1 MPMKSNAKPAAKAR
15 TAYVCSECGMDHN
28 KWQGQCAGCAAW
40 NTLSEFVI
48 EPASAAAS
56 AAKSVAASRRSGWAG
71 KADAPTVTAL
81 KDVKHAEEARVST
94 GIGEFDRVLGGG
106 LVHGSVVLVGG
117 DPGIGKSTLLLQA
130 VTRLAA
136 TMPGLY
142 VTGEE
147 SLAQVAGRGARLGLP
162 LDGVHAL
169 AETCIERILE
179 QAAPMQ
185 PRLIVAD
192 SIQTIWTETLTAA
205 PGSVS
210 QVRESA
216 ARLVRYA
223 KETGTAVFLV
233 GHVTKEG
240 GIAGPRVLEHMVDAV
255 LYFEG
260 ESGSR
265 FRVLRAFK
273 NRFGAVNE
281 LGVFAMGDKGLKEV
295 PNPSAI
301 FLSGSR
307 EPQPG
312 SCVMVTREGT
322 RPLLVEVQALV
333 DHSPLSN
340 PRRVAVGME
349 GNRLAMLLAV
359 LHRHGGVGVG
369 DQDVFVNVVG
379 GIRVQE
385 TAVDLPLLLAVLSSL
400 RDRPLASQTVAFGE
414 VGLSGEIRPVP
425 NGEERLKEAATH
437 GFKRAIVP
445 KGNAPKT
452 KRIGEMEVLAVER
465 LSDALEVA
473 T

>member
-1 MPMKSNAKPAAKAR
+1 MAGKSANKAK
-15 TAYVCSECGMDHN
+15 TAYVCGECGADYA
-28 KWQGQCAGCAAW
+28 KWQGQCEACGAW
-40 NTLSEFVI
+40 NTLSEIVL
-48 EPASAAAS
+48 ENASANPPAA
-56 AAKSVAASRRSGWAG
+56 RRGSWAG
-71 KADAPTVTAL
+71 KVDAPRVTAL
-81 KDVKHAEEARVST
+81 KDVRQDADARVST
-94 GIGEFDRVLGGG
+94 GIGELDRVLGGG
-106 LVHGSVVLVGG
+106 LAEGAVVLVGG

-130 VTRLAA
+130 LAQ
-136 TMPGLY
+136 MSQSLPGLY

-147 SLAQVAGRGARLGLP
+147 SLAQVAGRAQRLGLP
-162 LDGVHAL
+162 IDGLHAL
-169 AETCIERILE
+169 AETGVERILE
-179 QAAPMQ
+179 HAAAAR

-192 SIQTIWTETLTAA
+192 SVQTLWTEALTAA

-260 ESGSR
+260 DAGSR

-281 LGVFAMGDKGLKEV
+281 LGVFAMGDKGLREV

-301 FLSGSR
+301 FLSGSAA
-307 EPQPG
+307 PQPG

-333 DHSPLSN
+333 DSSPLSN
-340 PRRVAVGME
+340 PRRVAVGVE
-349 GNRLAMLLAV
+349 QNRMAMLLAV
-359 LHRHGGVGVG
+359 LHRHGGIGVA

-385 TAVDLPLLLAVLSSL
+385 TAADLPVLLAVLSSL
-400 RDRPLASQTVAFGE
+400 RDAPLADKTVAFGE

-445 KGNAPKT
+445 KANAPKSGAF
-452 KRIGEMEVLAVER
+452 KGMEVIAVER
-465 LSDALEVA
+465 LAEALDAA
-473 T
+473 

>member
-1 MPMKSNAKPAAKAR
+1 MAKPAAKAK
-15 TAYVCSECGMDHN
+15 TAFVCNECGADYS
-28 KWQGQCAGCAAW
+28 KWQGQCSACGAW
-40 NTLSEFVI
+40 DTIAEIVLE
-48 EPASAAAS
+48 SAAA
-56 AAKSVAASRRSGWAG
+56 AKSPASRRSGWAG
-71 KADAPTVTAL
+71 KVDAPQVMAL
-81 KDVKHAEEARVST
+81 KDVQQGEDVRVST

-106 LVHGSVVLVGG
+106 LVEGAVVLVGG

-130 VTRLAA
+130 LAQMA
-136 TMPGLY
+136 GTLPGLY

-147 SLAQVAGRGARLGLP
+147 SLAQVAGRAVRLGLS
-162 LDGVHAL
+162 LDGLHAL
-169 AETCIERILE
+169 AETGIERILE
-179 QAAPMQ
+179 HASRLK
-185 PRLIVAD
+185 PRLIIAD
-192 SIQTIWTETLTAA
+192 SIQTLWTESLTAA

-260 ESGSR
+260 DSGSR
-265 FRVLRAFK
+265 FRVMRAFK

-281 LGVFAMGDKGLKEV
+281 LGVFAMGEKGLKEV
-295 PNPSAI
+295 ANPSAI
-301 FLSGSR
+301 FLSGASAQ
-307 EPQPG
+307 QPG
-312 SCVMVTREGT
+312 SCIMVTREGT

-333 DHSPLSN
+333 DASPLSN

-359 LHRHGGVGVG
+359 LHRHGGIVTG

-385 TAVDLPLLLAVLSSL
+385 TAVDLPVLLAVLSSL
-400 RDRPLASQTVAFGE
+400 RDAPLPVKTIAFGE

-425 NGEERLKEAATH
+425 NGEERLREAATH
-437 GFKRAIVP
+437 GFRRAIVP
-445 KGNAPKT
+445 KANAPKAGT
-452 KRIGEMEVLAVER
+452 YKGMDVIAVER
-465 LSDALEVA
+465 LAEALEHI
-473 T
+473 

>member
-1 MPMKSNAKPAAKAR
+1 MVHPSNAPIL
-15 TAYVCSECGMDHN
+15 
-28 KWQGQCAGCAAW
+28 Q
-40 NTLSEFVI
+40 
-48 EPASAAAS
+48 
-56 AAKSVAASRRSGWAG
+56 
-71 KADAPTVTAL
+71 
-81 KDVKHAEEARVST
+81 HA
-94 GIGEFDRVLGGG
+94 
-106 LVHGSVVLVGG
+106 
-117 DPGIGKSTLLLQA
+117 
-130 VTRLAA
+130 
-136 TMPGLY
+136 
-142 VTGEE
+142 
-147 SLAQVAGRGARLGLP
+147 SLARP
-162 LDGVHAL
+162 K
-169 AETCIERILE
+169 
-179 QAAPMQ
+179 
-185 PRLIVAD
+185 LIVAD
-192 SIQTIWTETLTAA
+192 SVQTLWTESLNAA

-281 LGVFAMGDKGLKEV
+281 LGVFAMGEKGLKEV

-301 FLSGSR
+301 FLSGSAQ
-307 EPQPG
+307 QPG

-333 DHSPLSN
+333 DSSPLSN
-340 PRRVAVGME
+340 PRRVAVGLE
-349 GNRLAMLLAV
+349 QNRLAMLLAV
-359 LHRHGGVGVG
+359 LHRHGGVVVG

-385 TAVDLPLLLAVLSSL
+385 TAADLPVLLAVLSSL
-400 RDRPLASQTVAFGE
+400 RDRPLAEKTVAFGE

-425 NGEERLKEAATH
+425 NGEERLREAATH

-445 KGNAPKT
+445 KGNAPKSGSF
-452 KRIGEMEVLAVER
+452 KGLEVVAVER
-465 LSDALEVA
+465 LSQALEA
-473 T
+473 AAE

>member
-1 MPMKSNAKPAAKAR
+1 MSKSSLSKSATKSR
-15 TAYVCSECGMDHN
+15 TAYVCSECGADYA
-28 KWQGQCAGCAAW
+28 KWQGQCDACGAW
-40 NTLSEFVI
+40 NSLSEIVL
-48 EPASAAAS
+48 ESAAA
-56 AAKSVAASRRSGWAG
+56 AKSPASRRSGWAG
-71 KADAPTVTAL
+71 KVDAPKVTAL
-81 KDVKHAEEARVST
+81 KDVRHSEEARVST

-106 LVHGSVVLVGG
+106 LVEGAVVLVGG
-117 DPGIGKSTLLLQA
+117 DPGIGKSTLLLQSLSA
-130 VTRLAA
+130 MAGSL
-136 TMPGLY
+136 PGLY

-147 SLAQVAGRGARLGLP
+147 SLAQVAGRAVRLGLP
-162 LDGVHAL
+162 LDGMHAL
-169 AETCIERILE
+169 AETGIERILE
-179 QAAPMQ
+179 HASTMRPK
-185 PRLIVAD
+185 LIVAD
-192 SIQTIWTETLTAA
+192 SVQTLWTESLTAA

-301 FLSGSR
+301 FLSGGSVA
-307 EPQPG
+307 QPG
-312 SCVMVTREGT
+312 SAVMVTREGT

-333 DHSPLSN
+333 DSSPLSN
-340 PRRVAVGME
+340 PRRVAVGLE
-349 GNRLAMLLAV
+349 GNRMAMLLAV
-359 LHRHGGVGVG
+359 LHRHGGVGVS

-385 TAVDLPLLLAVLSSL
+385 TAADLPVLLAVLSSL
-400 RDRPLASQTVAFGE
+400 RDRPLAEKTIAFGE

-425 NGEERLKEAATH
+425 NGEERLREAATH
-437 GFKRAIVP
+437 GFRRAIVP
-445 KGNAPKT
+445 KANAPKAGSY
-452 KRIGEMEVLAVER
+452 KGLEVVAVER
-465 LSDALEVA
+465 LADALTA
-473 T
+473 AAD

>member
-1 MPMKSNAKPAAKAR
+1 MSTIAPKPSAKATAKSR
-15 TAYVCSECGMDHN
+15 TAYVCTECGADHA
-28 KWQGQCAGCAAW
+28 KWQGQCAECGAW
-40 NTLSEFVI
+40 NTLSELVL
-48 EPASAAAS
+48 EPGTKVPPAA
-56 AAKSVAASRRSGWAG
+56 RRAGWAG
-71 KADAPTVTAL
+71 AVEASRITAL
-81 KDVKHAEEARVST
+81 KDVRHSEEARVST
-94 GIGEFDRVLGGG
+94 GIAEFDRVLGGG
-106 LVHGSVVLVGG
+106 LVEGAVVLVGG
-117 DPGIGKSTLLLQA
+117 DPGIGKSTLLLQSVA
-130 VTRLAA
+130 QLASR
-136 TMPGLY
+136 MPSLY

-147 SLAQVAGRGARLGLP
+147 SLAQVAGRAVRLGLP
-162 LDGVHAL
+162 LEGVSAL
-169 AETCIERILE
+169 AETGVERILE
-179 QAAPMQ
+179 HAAATRPK
-185 PRLIVAD
+185 LIVAD
-192 SIQTIWTETLTAA
+192 SVQTLWTEQLSAA

-281 LGVFAMGDKGLKEV
+281 LGVFAMGERGLKEV

-301 FLSGSR
+301 FLSGGSTA
-307 EPQPG
+307 QPG
-312 SCVMVTREGT
+312 SAVMVTREGT

-333 DHSPLSN
+333 DSSPLSN
-340 PRRVAVGME
+340 PRRVAVGLE

-379 GIRVQE
+379 GIRLQE
-385 TAVDLPLLLAVLSSL
+385 TAADLPVLLAVLSSL
-400 RDRPLASQTVAFGE
+400 RDRPLAEKTVAFGE

-425 NGEERLKEAATH
+425 NGDERLKEAATH
-437 GFKRAIVP
+437 GFRRAIVP
-445 KGNAPKT
+445 KANAPRAGSYK
-452 KRIGEMEVLAVER
+452 GLEVIAVER
-465 LSDALEVA
+465 LADALSAAV
-473 T
+473 

>member
-1 MPMKSNAKPAAKAR
+1 MQKTASKAR
-15 TAYVCSECGMDHN
+15 IAYVCGECGEEHG
-28 KWQGQCAGCAAW
+28 KWQGQCAACGAW
-40 NTLSEFVI
+40 NTLSEVAL
-48 EPASAAAS
+48 EAAS
-56 AAKSVAASRRSGWAG
+56 KGVAASRRSSWAG
-71 KADAPTVTAL
+71 KVDPPRVTAL
-81 KDVKHAEEARVST
+81 KDVRHGEDVRAST

-106 LVHGSVVLVGG
+106 LVEGAVVLVGG

-130 VTRLAA
+130 LAQMA
-136 TMPGLY
+136 GTLPGLY

-147 SLAQVAGRGARLGLP
+147 SLAQVASRAARLGLP
-162 LDGVHAL
+162 LQGLNAL
-169 AETCIERILE
+169 AETGVERILE
-179 QAAPMQ
+179 QAAALG

-192 SIQTIWTETLTAA
+192 SVQTLWTEQLTAA

-223 KETGTAVFLV
+223 KETGAAVFLV

-260 ESGSR
+260 DSGSR

-301 FLSGSR
+301 FLSGATR
-307 EPQPG
+307 QPG

-333 DHSPLSN
+333 DGSPLSN
-340 PRRVAVGME
+340 PRRVAVGLE
-349 GNRLAMLLAV
+349 GNRMAMLLAV
-359 LHRHGGVGVG
+359 LHRHGGISTA

-385 TAVDLPLLLAVLSSL
+385 TAADLPVLLSVLSSL
-400 RDRPLASQTVAFGE
+400 RDRALPDKTIAFGE

-437 GFKRAIVP
+437 GFLRAIVP
-445 KGNAPKT
+445 KANAPKAGNY
-452 KRIGEMEVLAVER
+452 KGMQVVGVER
-465 LSDALEVA
+465 LADALEA
-473 T
+473 AAG

>member
-1 MPMKSNAKPAAKAR
+1 MARPAAKPPSRAR
-15 TAYVCSECGMDHN
+15 TAYVCSECGADHG
-28 KWQGQCAGCAAW
+28 KWQGQCGECGAW

-48 EPASAAAS
+48 EPAAAGKAGP
-56 AAKSVAASRRSGWAG
+56 ASRRGGWAG
-71 KADAPTVTAL
+71 KLDAPRVTAL
-81 KDVKHAEEARVST
+81 KDVRHGEDARVST
-94 GIGEFDRVLGGG
+94 GIGELDRVLGGG
-106 LVHGSVVLVGG
+106 LVEGAVVLVGG

-130 VTRLAA
+130 VARMAA
-136 TMPGLY
+136 TLPSLY

-147 SLAQVAGRGARLGLP
+147 SLAQVAGRAARLDLP
-162 LDGVHAL
+162 LDGLQAL
-169 AETCIERILE
+169 AETGIETILE
-179 QAAPMQ
+179 HAAAAR

-192 SIQTIWTETLTAA
+192 SVQTLWTESLTAA

-301 FLSGSR
+301 FLSGGST
-307 EPQPG
+307 PQPG

-333 DHSPLSN
+333 DASPLSN
-340 PRRVAVGME
+340 PRRVAVGLE
-349 GNRLAMLLAV
+349 QNRLAMLLAV
-359 LHRHGGVGVG
+359 LHRHGGIVVG

-385 TAVDLPLLLAVLSSL
+385 TAADLPVLLAVLSSL
-400 RDRPLASQTVAFGE
+400 HDRPLPEKTVAFGE

-425 NGEERLKEAATH
+425 NGEERLREAATH
-437 GFKRAIVP
+437 GFRRAIVP
-445 KGNAPKT
+445 KANAPKSGAF
-452 KRIGEMEVLAVER
+452 KGLEVIAVER
-465 LSDALEVA
+465 LSEALEHTSSA
-473 T
+473 

>member
-1 MPMKSNAKPAAKAR
+1 MAKAK
-15 TAYVCSECGMDHN
+15 TAYVCSECGADFS
-28 KWQGQCAGCAAW
+28 KWQGQCGECGAW
-40 NTLSEFVI
+40 NTLSEIVI
-48 EPASAAAS
+48 EPATAAV
-56 AAKSVAASRRSGWAG
+56 KVQSRGSYAG
-71 KADAPTVTAL
+71 AGDAPKIVSLREVGA
-81 KDVKHAEEARVST
+81 VEESRTLT

-106 LVHGSVVLVGG
+106 LVEGSVVLVGG

-130 VTRLAA
+130 LAA
-136 TMPGLY
+136 LGSRLSGLY

-147 SLAQVAGRGARLGLP
+147 SLAQVAARGRRLGLS
-162 LDGVHAL
+162 LDGLDAL
-169 AETCIERILE
+169 AETCVERILA
-179 QAAPMQ
+179 QAQTAKPK
-185 PRLIVAD
+185 LIVAD
-192 SIQTIWTETLTAA
+192 SIQTLWSEQLTAA

-223 KETGTAVFLV
+223 KETGTSVFLV

-281 LGVFAMGDKGLKEV
+281 LGVFAMGDKGLREV

-301 FLSGSR
+301 FLSGSAT
-307 EPQPG
+307 PQSG
-312 SCVMVTREGT
+312 SAVMVTREGT
-322 RPLLVEVQALV
+322 RPLLIEVQALV

-340 PRRVAVGME
+340 PRRVTLGLE
-349 GNRLAMLLAV
+349 QNRLAMLLAV
-359 LHRHGGVGVG
+359 LHRHGGIGVF

-385 TAVDLPLLLAVLSSL
+385 TAADLPVLLAVLSSL
-400 RDRPLASQTVAFGE
+400 RDKPLAEKTVVFGE

-445 KGNAPKT
+445 KANAPKRG
-452 KRIGEMEVLAVER
+452 KVGEMEVIGVER
-465 LSDALEVA
+465 LAEALEA
-473 T
+473 AI

>member
-1 MPMKSNAKPAAKAR
+1 MVKSVVSKAR
-15 TAYVCSECGMDHN
+15 TAYVCGECGADYT
-28 KWQGQCAGCAAW
+28 KWQGQCAECGAW
-40 NTLSEFVI
+40 NTLSEIVL
-48 EPASAAAS
+48 ERATAASVPAAA
-56 AAKSVAASRRSGWAG
+56 RRDGWAG
-71 KADAPTVTAL
+71 KAETPKITAL
-81 KDVKHAEEARVST
+81 KDVEQRDQARVST

-106 LVHGSVVLVGG
+106 LVEGAVVLIGG

-130 VTRLAA
+130 LAKMA
-136 TMPGLY
+136 STLPVLY

-147 SLAQVAGRGARLGLP
+147 SLAQVAGRAVRLDLP
-162 LDGVHAL
+162 LDGLNAL
-169 AETCIERILE
+169 AETGIEHIL
-179 QAAPMQ
+179 QHASAARPKLM
-185 PRLIVAD
+185 VAD
-192 SIQTIWTETLTAA
+192 SVQTLWTEALSAA

-265 FRVLRAFK
+265 FRLLRAFK

-281 LGVFAMGDKGLKEV
+281 LGVFAMGEKGLKEV
-295 PNPSAI
+295 SNPSAI
-301 FLSGSR
+301 FLSGGSAH
-307 EPQPG
+307 QPG

-322 RPLLVEVQALV
+322 RPLMVEVQALV
-333 DHSPLSN
+333 DTSPLSN
-340 PRRVAVGME
+340 PRRVAVGLE
-349 GNRLAMLLAV
+349 QNRLAMLLAV
-359 LHRHGGVGVG
+359 LHRHGGIVVG

-385 TAVDLPLLLAVLSSL
+385 TAADLPVLLAVLSSL
-400 RDRPLASQTVAFGE
+400 RDRPLAEKTIAFGE

-425 NGEERLKEAATH
+425 NGEDRLREAATH
-437 GFKRAIVP
+437 GFKRAIVS
-445 KGNAPKT
+445 KANAPK
-452 KRIGEMEVLAVER
+452 IGTVKGMEVIAVER
-465 LSDALEVA
+465 LAQALEA
-473 T
+473 ASA

>member
-1 MPMKSNAKPAAKAR
+1 MSKLSAKPR
-15 TAYVCSECGMDHN
+15 TAHVCTECGAEHA
-28 KWQGQCAGCAAW
+28 KWQGQCEACGAW
-40 NTLSEFVI
+40 NTLAEI
-48 EPASAAAS
+48 ALEAAS
-56 AAKSVAASRRSGWAG
+56 QAKSPASRRAGWAG
-71 KADAPTVTAL
+71 KVDAPRITPL
-81 KDVKHAEEARVST
+81 AEVRVDAQARAST

-106 LVHGSVVLVGG
+106 LAEGAVVLVGG

-130 VTRLAA
+130 LARMA
-136 TMPGLY
+136 PALPGLY

-147 SLAQVAGRGARLGLP
+147 SLAQVAGRAQRLGLP
-162 LDGVHAL
+162 LEGLLAL
-169 AETCIERILE
+169 AETCVERILE
-179 QAAPMQ
+179 HAVAARPK
-185 PRLIVAD
+185 LIVAD
-192 SIQTIWTETLTAA
+192 SIQTLWTESLTAA

-210 QVRESA
+210 QVREAA

-260 ESGSR
+260 DAGSR

-281 LGVFAMGDKGLKEV
+281 LGVFAMSDGGLREV
-295 PNPSAI
+295 SNPSAI
-301 FLSGSR
+301 FLSGSGG
-307 EPQPG
+307 PQPG

-333 DHSPLSN
+333 DASPLSN
-340 PRRVAVGME
+340 PRRVVVGLE

-359 LHRHGGVGVG
+359 LHRHGGVMVG

-385 TAVDLPLLLAVLSSL
+385 TAADLPVLLAVLSSL
-400 RDRPLASQTVAFGE
+400 RDVPLAEKTIAFGE

-425 NGEERLKEAATH
+425 NGEERLNEAATH
-437 GFKRAIVP
+437 GFRRAIVP
-445 KGNAPKT
+445 KANAPKSGSY
-452 KRIGEMEVLAVER
+452 KGLEVIAVER
-465 LSDALEVA
+465 LADALEHA
-473 T
+473 

>member
-1 MPMKSNAKPAAKAR
+1 MAKSAARPASAKAR
-15 TAYVCSECGMDHN
+15 TAYVCSECGADHG
-28 KWQGQCAGCAAW
+28 KWQGQCGECGAW

-48 EPASAAAS
+48 EPAAAAK
-56 AAKSVAASRRSGWAG
+56 AGPASRRSGWAG
-71 KADAPTVTAL
+71 KADAPKVTAL
-81 KDVKHAEEARVST
+81 KDVRHSEDARVST
-94 GIGEFDRVLGGG
+94 GIGELDRVLGGG
-106 LVHGSVVLVGG
+106 LVEGAVVLVGG

-130 VTRLAA
+130 VARMAPTLPA
-136 TMPGLY
+136 LY

-147 SLAQVAGRGARLGLP
+147 SLAQVAGRAARLDLP
-162 LDGVHAL
+162 LDGLQAL
-169 AETCIERILE
+169 AETGVEAILE
-179 QAAPMQ
+179 HAAATRPK
-185 PRLIVAD
+185 LIVAD
-192 SIQTIWTETLTAA
+192 SVQTLWTESLTAA

-301 FLSGSR
+301 FLSGGST
-307 EPQPG
+307 PQPG

-333 DHSPLSN
+333 DASPLSN
-340 PRRVAVGME
+340 PRRVAVGLE
-349 GNRLAMLLAV
+349 QNRLAMLLAV
-359 LHRHGGVGVG
+359 LHRHGGIVVG

-385 TAVDLPLLLAVLSSL
+385 TAADLPVLLAVLSSL
-400 RDRPLASQTVAFGE
+400 QDRPLPEKTVAFGE
-414 VGLSGEIRPVP
+414 IGLSGEIRPVP
-425 NGEERLKEAATH
+425 NGEERLREAATH

-445 KGNAPKT
+445 KANAPKSGAF
-452 KRIGEMEVLAVER
+452 KGMEVIAVER
-465 LSDALEVA
+465 LAEALEAV
-473 T
+473 

>member
-1 MPMKSNAKPAAKAR
+1 MSKASPKAR
-15 TAYVCSECGMDHN
+15 TAFVCGECGAESN
-28 KWQGQCAGCAAW
+28 KWQGQCGECGAW
-40 NTLSEFVI
+40 NSLTQIVLES
-48 EPASAAAS
+48 AAS
-56 AAKSVAASRRSGWAG
+56 AASPAARRSSWAG
-71 KADAPTVTAL
+71 KVDPPKVTPL
-81 KDVKHAEEARVST
+81 KDVLHHEDARTST
-94 GIGEFDRVLGGG
+94 GISEFDRVLGGG
-106 LVHGSVVLVGG
+106 LVEGAVILIGG

-130 VTRLAA
+130 LASMAGRLPA
-136 TMPGLY
+136 LY

-147 SLAQVAGRGARLGLP
+147 SLAQVAGRASRLGLP
-162 LDGVHAL
+162 LDGLSAL
-169 AETCIERILE
+169 AETGVERILE
-179 QAAPMQ
+179 QASQMRPK
-185 PRLIVAD
+185 LLVAD
-192 SIQTIWTETLTAA
+192 SVQTLWTESLTAA

-223 KETGTAVFLV
+223 KETGTAIFLV

-260 ESGSR
+260 DSGSR

-281 LGVFAMGDKGLKEV
+281 LGVFAMSDKGLREV

-301 FLSGSR
+301 FLSGGST
-307 EPQPG
+307 PQPG

-333 DHSPLSN
+333 DSSPLSN
-340 PRRVAVGME
+340 PRRVAVGLE
-349 GNRLAMLLAV
+349 QNRLAMLLAV
-359 LHRHGGVGVG
+359 LHRHGGIVVG

-385 TAVDLPLLLAVLSSL
+385 TAADLPVLLAVLSSL
-400 RDRPLASQTVAFGE
+400 RDRPLAEKTIAFGE
-414 VGLSGEIRPVP
+414 IGLSGEIRPVP
-425 NGEERLKEAATH
+425 NGEERLKEAVTH

-445 KGNAPKT
+445 KANAPKAGAY
-452 KRIGEMEVLAVER
+452 KGMEVIAVER
-465 LSDALEVA
+465 LADALEA
-473 T
+473 AAE

>member
-1 MPMKSNAKPAAKAR
+1 MAKAK
-15 TAYVCSECGMDHN
+15 TAYVCSECGADFN
-28 KWQGQCAGCAAW
+28 KWQGQCGECGAW
-40 NTLSEFVI
+40 NTLSEIVI
-48 EPASAAAS
+48 EPASS
-56 AAKSVAASRRSGWAG
+56 AAKVQSRGSYAG
-71 KADAPTVTAL
+71 AGDAPKIVALRDVGDVEEVRTLTA
-81 KDVKHAEEARVST
+81 
-94 GIGEFDRVLGGG
+94 IGEFDRVLGGG
-106 LVHGSVVLVGG
+106 LVEGSVVLVGG

-130 VTRLAA
+130 LASLGSRL
-136 TMPGLY
+136 PGLY

-147 SLAQVAGRGARLGLP
+147 SLAQVAARGRRLGLS
-162 LDGVHAL
+162 LDGLDAL
-169 AETCIERILE
+169 AETCVERILAQA
-179 QAAPMQ
+179 QAAKPK
-185 PRLIVAD
+185 LIVAD
-192 SIQTIWTETLTAA
+192 SIQTLWSEQLAAA

-210 QVRESA
+210 QVRETA

-223 KETGTAVFLV
+223 KETGTSVFLV

-281 LGVFAMGDKGLKEV
+281 LGVFAMGDKGLREV

-301 FLSGSR
+301 FLSGSAT
-307 EPQPG
+307 PQSG
-312 SCVMVTREGT
+312 SAVMVTREGT

-340 PRRVAVGME
+340 PRRVTLGLE
-349 GNRLAMLLAV
+349 QNRLAMLLAV
-359 LHRHGGVGVG
+359 LHRHGGIGVF

-385 TAVDLPLLLAVLSSL
+385 TAADLPVLLAVLSSL
-400 RDRPLASQTVAFGE
+400 RDKPLAEKTVVFGE

-425 NGEERLKEAATH
+425 NGEERLKEAASH

-445 KGNAPKT
+445 KANAPKRG
-452 KRIGEMEVLAVER
+452 KVGEMEVVGVER
-465 LSDALEVA
+465 LAEALEA
-473 T
+473 AI

>member
-1 MPMKSNAKPAAKAR
+1 MSKTSPKAR
-15 TAYVCSECGMDHN
+15 TVFVCGECGGESN
-28 KWQGQCAGCAAW
+28 KWQGQCGECGAW
-40 NTLSEFVI
+40 NTLTQIVLES
-48 EPASAAAS
+48 AAS
-56 AAKSVAASRRSGWAG
+56 AASPAARRSSWAG
-71 KADAPTVTAL
+71 KIDPPKVTPL
-81 KDVKHAEEARVST
+81 KDVLHHEDARTST
-94 GIGEFDRVLGGG
+94 GISEFDRVLGGG
-106 LVHGSVVLVGG
+106 LVEGAVILIGG

-130 VTRLAA
+130 LASMAGRLPA
-136 TMPGLY
+136 LY

-147 SLAQVAGRGARLGLP
+147 SLAQVAGRASRLGLP
-162 LDGVHAL
+162 LDGLSAL
-169 AETCIERILE
+169 AETGVERILE
-179 QAAPMQ
+179 QASQMKPK
-185 PRLIVAD
+185 LLVAD
-192 SIQTIWTETLTAA
+192 SVQTLWTESLTAA

-223 KETGTAVFLV
+223 KETGTAIFLV

-260 ESGSR
+260 DSGSR

-281 LGVFAMGDKGLKEV
+281 LGVFAMSDKGLREV

-301 FLSGSR
+301 FLSGGST
-307 EPQPG
+307 PQPG

-333 DHSPLSN
+333 DSSPLSN
-340 PRRVAVGME
+340 PRRVAVGLE
-349 GNRLAMLLAV
+349 QNRLAMLLAV
-359 LHRHGGVGVG
+359 LHRHGGIVVG

-385 TAVDLPLLLAVLSSL
+385 TAADLPVLLAVLSSL
-400 RDRPLASQTVAFGE
+400 RDRPLAEKTIAFGE

-445 KGNAPKT
+445 KANAPKAGSY
-452 KRIGEMEVLAVER
+452 KGMEVVAVER
-465 LSDALEVA
+465 LSDALSA
-473 T
+473 AAD

>member
-1 MPMKSNAKPAAKAR
+1 MSKPAASPSTTKR
-15 TAYVCSECGMDHN
+15 RSAYVCAECGADYA
-28 KWQGQCAGCAAW
+28 KWQGQCEACGAW
-40 NTLSEFVI
+40 NTLVEI
-48 EPASAAAS
+48 ALETTAQ
-56 AAKSVAASRRSGWAG
+56 AKSPASRRSGWAG
-71 KADAPTVTAL
+71 KVDAPKIMAL
-81 KDVKHAEEARVST
+81 ADVQLDARARAST

-106 LVHGSVVLVGG
+106 LAEGAVVLVGG

-130 VTRLAA
+130 LAQMA
-136 TMPGLY
+136 PTWPGLY

-147 SLAQVAGRGARLGLP
+147 SLAQVAGRAQRLGLP
-162 LDGVHAL
+162 LEGLKAL
-169 AETCIERILE
+169 AETCVERILE
-179 QAAPMQ
+179 HAIAAK
-185 PRLIVAD
+185 PRLLIAD
-192 SIQTIWTETLTAA
+192 SIQTLWTDTLTAA

-260 ESGSR
+260 DSGSR

-281 LGVFAMGDKGLKEV
+281 LGVFAMSDGGLREV
-295 PNPSAI
+295 SNPSAI
-301 FLSGSR
+301 FLSGTGA
-307 EPQPG
+307 PQPG

-333 DHSPLSN
+333 DASPLSN
-340 PRRVAVGME
+340 PRRVVVGLE

-359 LHRHGGVGVG
+359 LHRHGGVMVG

-385 TAVDLPLLLAVLSSL
+385 TAADLPVLLAVLSSL
-400 RDRPLASQTVAFGE
+400 RDAPLADKTIAFGE

-445 KGNAPKT
+445 KANAPKSGNY
-452 KRIGEMEVLAVER
+452 KGMQVVAVER
-465 LSDALEVA
+465 LADALEVA
-473 T
+473 G

>member
-1 MPMKSNAKPAAKAR
+1 MLPTSVAKPSPKPSAR
-15 TAYVCSECGMDHN
+15 RAYVCNECGAEFT
-28 KWQGQCAGCAAW
+28 KWQGQCGECGAW
-40 NTLSEFVI
+40 NSLSEIVV
-48 EPASAAAS
+48 EPAANAPAAA
-56 AAKSVAASRRSGWAG
+56 RRSGWAG
-71 KADAPTVTAL
+71 KAEAPKITAL
-81 KDVKHAEEARVST
+81 KDVRHSEEARVST

-106 LVHGSVVLVGG
+106 LVEGAVVLVGG

-130 VTRLAA
+130 LAA
-136 TMPGLY
+136 MSSTLPALY

-147 SLAQVAGRGARLGLP
+147 SLAQVAGRAVRLGLP
-162 LDGVHAL
+162 LDNLQAL
-169 AETCIERILE
+169 AETGIEHIL
-179 QAAPMQ
+179 QHASAAR

-192 SIQTIWTETLTAA
+192 SVQTLWTESLTAA

-265 FRVLRAFK
+265 FRLLRAFK

-281 LGVFAMGDKGLKEV
+281 LGVFAMGEKGLKEV

-301 FLSGSR
+301 FLSGGSTQ
-307 EPQPG
+307 QPG
-312 SCVMVTREGT
+312 SCVLVTREGT
-322 RPLLVEVQALV
+322 RPLMVEVQALV
-333 DHSPLSN
+333 DASPLSN
-340 PRRVAVGME
+340 PRRVAVGLE
-349 GNRLAMLLAV
+349 QNRLAMLLAV
-359 LHRHGGVGVG
+359 LHRHGGIVVG

-385 TAVDLPLLLAVLSSL
+385 TAADLPVLLAVLSSL
-400 RDRPLASQTVAFGE
+400 RDKPLADKTVAFGE

-425 NGEERLKEAATH
+425 NGEERLREAATH

-445 KGNAPKT
+445 KGNAPKAGT
-452 KRIGEMEVLAVER
+452 YKGMDVVAVER
-465 LSDALEVA
+465 LADALEA
-473 T
+473 AG